1 MSKSETEWVILGH
14 QYLQAT
20 AGSFLSGVTHNLN
33 NAVHIIDLQLEL
45 LQRKLSSHVER
56 GQVESRLDRMGQ
68 ASHSMGDQL
77 YHLRHR
83 FFYTQVE
90 ATQVDFIQYLEW
102 MDTFWNNNLFY
113 KHNIQLEQEIASEV
127 PNLELSPF
135 FLTLC
140 LEEPLKNAVRACRT
154 ADLEKQ
160 HTLHLSV
167 HPWRSGV
174 RVILDS
180 FEPLPDSLDIWG
192 EGVSTYA
199 GRQGLGLPLIN
210 HLSHIVGWEI
220 DLAPTEQGGTR
231 FELCIPE
238 IKTPIPENAALS
250 DLPDW

>member
-1 MSKSETEWVILGH
+1 MSRPESAWVILGH

-45 LQRKLSSHVER
+45 LQRKLSAHVDR
-56 GQVESRLDRMGQ
+56 GQVESRLERMGQ

-90 ATQVDFIQYLEW
+90 ATQIDFPQYLEW
-102 MDTFWNNNLFY
+102 IDTFWNNNLFY
-113 KHNIQLEQEIASEV
+113 KHNIQLEQEIAPEV
-127 PNLELSPF
+127 PNLELPPF

-140 LEEPLKNAVRACRT
+140 MEEPLKNAVRACRT
-154 ADLEKQ
+154 ADLEKE

-167 HPWRSGV
+167 QPWRSGV
-174 RVILDS
+174 RIILDS
-180 FEPLPDSLDIWG
+180 YEPLPESLELWD
-192 EGVSTYA
+192 EGVSTYI
-199 GRQGLGLPLIN
+199 GRQGLGLPLVK
-210 HLSHIVGWEI
+210 HLSRAIDWEVA
-220 DLAPTEQGGTR
+220 LYPSEQGGAR

-238 IKTPIPENAALS
+238 MQTPAPENTVLS
-250 DLPDW
+250 ELPDW